1 MRPFQYRFNQSVL
14 FPYSFSKSLTES
26 CIFFPSV
33 LVLSLWDENA
43 MTLYVNLAELL
54 GTRIEQG
61 FYRPGDRLP
70 SVRALSVEH
79 GVSLSTVQQAYR
91 LLEDQGMAAPKP
103 KSGYFV
109 PAARTLPALP
119 VVGRPAQRPVEI
131 SQWEQVLELIRS
143 VPQKDIIQ
151 MGRGMP
157 DITSPTLKP
166 LLRSLAQISRRQDM
180 PGLYYDNIYGTQALR
195 EQIARLMLDA
205 GCQLVAH
212 DLVVTTGCHEAL
224 SCSIRAICEPGDI
237 VAVDSPS
244 FHGAMQ
250 TLKGLGMKALEIP
263 TDPLT
268 GISLE
273 ALELALEQWPI
284 KAIQLTP
291 NCNNPL
297 GYIMPESRK
306 RALLTLAQRFDVAII
321 EDDVYGDLAYDY
333 PRPCSIKSLDD
344 DGRVLFCSSFS
355 KTLAPGLR
363 IGWVAPGR
371 YLERVLHMKYIS
383 TGSTATQPQIAIAE
397 FLKGGH
403 FEPHL
408 RRMRSQYQRNRDLM
422 IEWVTR
428 YFPQG
433 TRASRPKGSFMLWVE
448 LPEGFDTLRLN
459 RDLLEQGVQI
469 AVGSIFSASG
479 KYRNCLRMNYAAK
492 PTPQLEEAVRKVGA
506 TAARLLA
513 QSDRAR
519 G

>member
-1 MRPFQYRFNQSVL
+1 
-14 FPYSFSKSLTES
+14 
-26 CIFFPSV
+26 
-33 LVLSLWDENA
+33 

-91 LLEDQGMAAPKP
+91 LLEDNGLATPRP

-109 PAARTLPALP
+109 PASRELPALP
-119 VVGRPAQRPVEI
+119 EVGRPAQRPVEI
-131 SQWEQVLELIRS
+131 SQWDLVLELIRA
-143 VPQKDIIQ
+143 VPRKAVIQ
-151 MGRGMP
+151 LGRGMP
-157 DITSPTLKP
+157 DVLSPTLKP
-166 LLRSLAQISRRQDM
+166 LLRSLARVSRRQDL
-180 PGLYYDNIYGTQALR
+180 PGLYYDNILGCMELR
-195 EQIARLMLDA
+195 EQIARLSLDS
-205 GCQLVAH
+205 GCQLNAEDIVI
-212 DLVVTTGCHEAL
+212 TTGCHEAL
-224 SCSIRAICEPGDI
+224 SASIHAICQPGDI

-284 KAIQLTP
+284 KVIQLTP

-297 GYIMPESRK
+297 GYIMPEARK

-321 EDDVYGDLAYDY
+321 EDDVYGELAYSY
-333 PRPCSIKSLDD
+333 PRPRTIKSFDE
-344 DGRVLFCSSFS
+344 DGRVLLCSSFS

-397 FLKGGH
+397 FLKGGY

-408 RRMRSQYQRNRDLM
+408 RRMRTQYQRNRDLM
-422 IEWVTR
+422 LDWVSR
-428 YFPQG
+428 YFPAD
-433 TRASRPKGSFMLWVE
+433 TRASRPQGSFMLWVE
-448 LPEGFDTLRLN
+448 LPEGFDTLKLN
-459 RDLLEQGVQI
+459 RVLVEQGVQI

-492 PTPQLEEAVRKVGA
+492 PTPQIEEAVRKVGA
-506 TAARLLA
+506 AASKLLA
-513 QSDRAR
+513 ETAD
-519 G
+519 

>member
-1 MRPFQYRFNQSVL
+1 
-14 FPYSFSKSLTES
+14 
-26 CIFFPSV
+26 
-33 LVLSLWDENA
+33 

-91 LLEDQGMAAPKP
+91 LLEDNGLAMPKP

-109 PAARTLPALP
+109 PVGRELPALP
-119 VVGRPAQRPVEI
+119 EVGRPAQRPVEI
-131 SQWEQVLELIRS
+131 SQWDQVLELIRA
-143 VPQKDIIQ
+143 VPRKGVIQ

-157 DITSPTLKP
+157 DVLSPTLKP
-166 LLRSLAQISRRQDM
+166 LLRSLARVSRRQDL
-180 PGLYYDNIYGTQALR
+180 PGLYYDNILGCMELR
-195 EQIARLMLDA
+195 EQIARLSLDS
-205 GCQLVAH
+205 GCQLTAEDIVI
-212 DLVVTTGCHEAL
+212 TTGCHEAL
-224 SCSIRAICEPGDI
+224 SASIHAICEPGDI

-263 TDPLT
+263 TDPIT

-284 KAIQLTP
+284 KVIQLTP

-297 GYIMPESRK
+297 GYIMPEARK

-321 EDDVYGDLAYDY
+321 EDDVYGELAYSY
-333 PRPCSIKSLDD
+333 PRPRTIKSFDE
-344 DGRVLFCSSFS
+344 DGRVLLCSSFS

-397 FLKGGH
+397 FLKNGH

-408 RRMRSQYQRNRDLM
+408 RRMRTQYQRNRDL
-422 IEWVTR
+422 ILDWVSR
-428 YFPQG
+428 YFPVG
-433 TRASRPKGSFMLWVE
+433 TRASRPQGSFMLWVE
-448 LPEGFDTLRLN
+448 LPEGFDTLKLN
-459 RDLLEQGVQI
+459 RVLVEQDVQV

-492 PTPQLEEAVRKVGA
+492 PTPQIEEAVRKVGA
-506 TAARLLA
+506 AAIKMLA
-513 QSDRAR
+513 EGAD
-519 G
+519 